1 MIEKALELRESI
13 KYAFEQGLTL
23 DASQDDLLA
32 IDYLLGEVEEY
43 HEFKNKEPEEAEEE
57 SEEPTGT
64 LDSAKRLVR
73 MIKRKQTSGNSWL
86 PNKEAVDLLEWMLYR
101 REQLD
106 ADAPAGPVRHCFVWI
121 VSYKKNVYST
131 ERKLRIITD
140 RKDFGLAEQV
150 AEKAIE
156 EQEKWDASEYT
167 IDSLRISKEAF
178 YLPEGG
184 KLT

>member
-1 MIEKALELRESI
+1 MLKQALDFREII
-13 KYAFEQGLTL
+13 KRHLAADEPVSMDQVHL
-23 DASQDDLLA
+23 DA
-32 IDYLLGEVEEY
+32 IDYLLAETEAY
-43 HEFKNKEPEEAEEE
+43 HLIQREPAEAEEE

-64 LDSAKRLVR
+64 LDSSKRLVR

-106 ADAPAGPVRHCFVWI
+106 ADAPVGPVRHCFVWI

-184 KLT
+184 N